1 MRQWKWFLPKKEIKV
16 DAIDI
21 DEEDKAVVSLMRR
34 SGFYQKG
41 SSGAKK
47 SEDRRWLKLS
57 LLFKVKQLKI
67 QNIKVRLG
75 ILLQNCVKRKKLKNI
90 YQRDLFQE

>member
-41 SSGAKK
+41 GSGAKK
-47 SEDRRWLKLS
+47 SEDCQWLKLS
-57 LLFKVKQLKI
+57 LLFKVKL
-67 QNIKVRLG
+67 
-75 ILLQNCVKRKKLKNI
+75 
-90 YQRDLFQE
+90 

>member
-47 SEDRRWLKLS
+47 SEDRRWLRLS
-57 LLFKVKQLKI
+57 LLFKVKL
-67 QNIKVRLG
+67 
-75 ILLQNCVKRKKLKNI
+75 
-90 YQRDLFQE
+90 